1 MNYELSMAKYGGDVK
16 LFIDTY
22 IIQKLFSN
30 NSETFQTSRD
40 NIYKNYRIRPR
51 LKNNEDWNKT
61 FHLKRI

>member
-51 LKNNEDWNKT
+51 LKNNED
-61 FHLKRI
+61 